1 MSTTENNYQETDL
14 GNVSLNP
21 RGEYDP
27 GASYEYLDTVS
38 YQGGSYTCLA
48 ELGTT
53 ITGIAPDPGRNTDAW
68 QMLTLP
74 GDLKPEYITM
84 HDDTVNHARQA
95 ESSRLAA
102 ELAQQAAEDAQADIQ
117 QLHTDTRQ
125 AATEAG
131 QSRDSAAGYAQS
143 ADASRKAAA
152 ESEQNINAQV
162 TGFDTKVS
170 ESVTQAQEEIATT
183 RQRAIWAVASQQV
196 TSTQAVKDQTA
207 SYIAEKET
215 SAKTE
220 IGNYT
225 SEKITEIN
233 NKASEANTTLANTIA
248 DGTTLKTQL
257 ETTISTA
264 DTSKKNLDASNTAA
278 GKTKTALDTSNTTA
292 TKTKANL
299 DASNT
304 TASETKTGLDATN
317 KTAADLVASL
327 GDKITE
333 GTQVKTDI
341 QTTGE
346 TAMSNL
352 QAEATKQQEYIK
364 TSIDDTLSISGKA
377 ADAAVTGKKIDSL
390 KEDISNK
397 ITKFYASNQG
407 ETHITDSDN
416 GKIQDMVLY
425 GKSEQNQ
432 YKGINLIPTGISYLE
447 TIEVLI
453 PKGTHIFWATDGTP
467 ALGGNLRFRNEDSTQ
482 ETWFGVDAG
491 KTAMTSTI
499 NIDAKYI
506 DFLIPKD
513 QSVKICLG
521 IGDDPV
527 YEPYTGGQP
536 SPSPDYPQ
544 EIKSVV
550 NPTVKISSENET
562 ESQTVTLPYT
572 LNAIPVSSDG
582 NVTINGQQY
591 IADYADVKRGKLVKM
606 VDSSK
611 LDNTQSIMGKTE
623 WLLVEP
629 QEIDLTQEEMQTLK
643 TLATYYPTTN
653 IFINSE
659 QLDGYTVFN
668 YPISMENDWNHVKQ
682 QIGDMREDFVNL
694 KEYVK
699 GANLPETWE
708 QVVLAIKSK
717 LYKEMYA
724 VGDKFSNI
732 WKDTN
737 NSNKEYDNP
746 LRINHFED
754 GLELEDGTT
763 VNGMW
768 LQTVYAHLKGVQFSH
783 QQAFYVSGDGMVAGT
798 YCVGFDYT
806 WGDKGYV
813 TKGDYWNFTL
823 TKDVPAGGRLAGF
836 YGAPDQPQTNW
847 RVYVYSADG
856 KTVLETV
863 SAINKGQEGT
873 LLGVM
878 TAYGDENLNGIQQ
891 MAYGDNRYATS
902 AIRQYLNSDKPKGEW
917 WTAQTK
923 WDIAPDQLS
932 QIDGYLCGMDPELL
946 AVLKPVKVV
955 TYCNTVTAT
964 GQKQVKDITYDK
976 VTLISLEQMYIE
988 PQAAGEGE
996 AHEYYKELNGTAKKF
1011 QWWQTY
1017 EILKTFAVENPTSPQ
1032 SVRLRSASRNSA
1044 CYAWSVYSSG
1054 SVGNN
1059 YASYANRP
1067 ASLMF
1072 IGAAPSD
1079 TISAPTDAESTQ
1091 EDKSQEAVA

>member
-183 RQRAIWAVASQQV
+183 RQQAIRAVASQQV

-225 SEKITEIN
+225 LEKIAEIN
-233 NKASEANTTLANTIA
+233 KKASEANTTLANTIA
-248 DGTTLKTQL
+248 DGTSLKTQL

-278 GKTKTALDTSNTTA
+278 GKTKTALDVSNTTA
-292 TKTKANL
+292 TKTKADL

-304 TASETKTGLDATN
+304 TASEAKTGLDATN

-346 TAMSNL
+346 TAMSSL
-352 QAEATKQQEYIK
+352 QAEAAKQQEFIK

-377 ADAAVTGKKIDSL
+377 ADAAAVGKKTTELS
-390 KEDISNK
+390 
-397 ITKFYASNQG
+397 
-407 ETHITDSDN
+407 TD
-416 GKIQDMVLY
+416 L
-425 GKSEQNQ
+425 
-432 YKGINLIPTGISYLE
+432 NL
-447 TIEVLI
+447 
-453 PKGTHIFWATDGTP
+453 
-467 ALGGNLRFRNEDSTQ
+467 
-482 ETWFGVDAG
+482 
-491 KTAMTSTI
+491 
-499 NIDAKYI
+499 
-506 DFLIPKD
+506 
-513 QSVKICLG
+513 
-521 IGDDPV
+521 
-527 YEPYTGGQP
+527 
-536 SPSPDYPQ
+536 
-544 EIKSVV
+544 
-550 NPTVKISSENET
+550 
-562 ESQTVTLPYT
+562 
-572 LNAIPVSSDG
+572 
-582 NVTINGQQY
+582 
-591 IADYADVKRGKLVKM
+591 
-606 VDSSK
+606 
-611 LDNTQSIMGKTE
+611 
-623 WLLVEP
+623 
-629 QEIDLTQEEMQTLK
+629 
-643 TLATYYPTTN
+643 
-653 IFINSE
+653 
-659 QLDGYTVFN
+659 
-668 YPISMENDWNHVKQ
+668 
-682 QIGDMREDFVNL
+682 L

-699 GANLPETWE
+699 GMNLPETWE
-708 QVVLAIKSK
+708 QVILAIKSK
-717 LYKEMYA
+717 LHREMYA

-768 LQTVYAHLKGVQFSH
+768 LHTVYAHLKGVQFSH
-783 QQAFYVSGDGMVAGT
+783 QQAFYVSDEGMTAGT
-798 YCVGFDYT
+798 YCIGFDYT

-823 TKDVPAGGRLAGF
+823 TKDVPAGGKLAGF

-946 AVLKPVKVV
+946 AVLQPVKVV

-1032 SVRLRSASRNSA
+1032 FVRLRSAFRGSA
-1044 CYAWSVYSSG
+1044 FDTWFVYSSG
-1054 SVGNN
+1054 YVSTNN
-1059 YASYANRP
+1059 ASGAYRP
-1067 ASLMF
+1067 APLMF

-1079 TISAPTDAESTQ
+1079 AISAPTDAENTQ
-1091 EDKSQEAVA
+1091 EENTQEAVA

>member
-1 MSTTENNYQETDL
+1 MSNTVNNYTETDL
-14 GNVSLNP
+14 GNISLNP
-21 RGEYDP
+21 RGEYDDS
-27 GASYEYLDTVS
+27 AAYEYLDTVS
-38 YQGGSYTCLA
+38 YRGGSYFCLA
-48 ELGTT
+48 ELETT
-53 ITGIAPDPGRNTDAW
+53 ITGIAPDAGRNSEYW
-68 QMLTLP
+68 QMIAAP
-74 GDLKPEYITM
+74 GDMTPEYTAAHNDVIKKAVQVET
-84 HDDTVNHARQA
+84 
-95 ESSRLAA
+95 SRAA
-102 ELAQQAAEDAQADIQ
+102 VELAQQEIEAVQTDVQ
-117 QLHTDTRQ
+117 QLHSDTVQ
-125 AATEAG
+125 AAQEAEN
-131 QSRDSAAGYAQS
+131 SKNSAANSAQS
-143 ADASRKAAA
+143 AEQSRKTVS
-152 ESEQNINAQV
+152 ESEQNINGQIA
-162 TGFDTKVS
+162 GFDSRVS
-170 ESVTQAQEEIATT
+170 EAVEQSKEEINTTKQQAINTITKQQTTSVNTVKTEGEKIITRVGNDAKTVADDRATVEEATQTVLNNAQEVARNAQT
-183 RQRAIWAVASQQV
+183 VASN
-196 TSTQAVKDQTA
+196 TENAAA
-207 SYIAEKET
+207 SAE
-215 SAKTE
+215 SAKT
-220 IGNYT
+220 
-225 SEKITEIN
+225 S
-233 NKASEANTTLANTIA
+233 A
-248 DGTTLKTQL
+248 DNAAQSAKSV
-257 ETTISTA
+257 E
-264 DTSKKNLDASNTAA
+264 DAS
-278 GKTKTALDTSNTTA
+278 KQI
-292 TKTKANL
+292 
-299 DASNT
+299 
-304 TASETKTGLDATN
+304 EQN
-317 KTAADLVASL
+317 KKDV
-327 GDKITE
+327 
-333 GTQVKTDI
+333 
-341 QTTGE
+341 
-346 TAMSNL
+346 
-352 QAEATKQQEYIK
+352 
-364 TSIDDTLSISGKA
+364 
-377 ADAAVTGKKIDSL
+377 DSL
-390 KEDISNK
+390 KEDLSNK

-407 ETHITDSDN
+407 EIHITDSDN
-416 GKIQDMVLY
+416 GKIQDMMLY

-432 YKGINLIPTGISYLE
+432 YKGINLLPADISYLE

-467 ALGGNLRFRNEDSTQ
+467 ALGGNFRFRNEDSTQ

-506 DFLIPKD
+506 DFLISKD

-708 QVVLAIKSK
+708 QVVLVIKSK

-1032 SVRLRSASRNSA
+1032 YVRLRSASRNGA
-1044 CYAWSVYSSG
+1044 CFTWLVGSSG
-1054 SVGNN
+1054 YVYGDS
-1059 YASYANRP
+1059 ASYAGRP

-1079 TISAPTDAESTQ
+1079 AISAPTDAENTQ
-1091 EDKSQEAVA
+1091 EENTQEAVA

>member
-183 RQRAIWAVASQQV
+183 RQQAIRAVASQQV

-225 SEKITEIN
+225 LEKIAEIN
-233 NKASEANTTLANTIA
+233 KKASEANTTLANTIA
-248 DGTTLKTQL
+248 DGTSLKTQL

-278 GKTKTALDTSNTTA
+278 GKTKTALDVSNTTA
-292 TKTKANL
+292 TKTKADL

-304 TASETKTGLDATN
+304 TASEAKTGLDATN

-346 TAMSNL
+346 TAMSSL
-352 QAEATKQQEYIK
+352 QAEAAKQQEFIK

-377 ADAAVTGKKIDSL
+377 ADAAAVGKKTTELS
-390 KEDISNK
+390 
-397 ITKFYASNQG
+397 
-407 ETHITDSDN
+407 TD
-416 GKIQDMVLY
+416 L
-425 GKSEQNQ
+425 
-432 YKGINLIPTGISYLE
+432 NL
-447 TIEVLI
+447 
-453 PKGTHIFWATDGTP
+453 
-467 ALGGNLRFRNEDSTQ
+467 
-482 ETWFGVDAG
+482 
-491 KTAMTSTI
+491 
-499 NIDAKYI
+499 
-506 DFLIPKD
+506 
-513 QSVKICLG
+513 
-521 IGDDPV
+521 
-527 YEPYTGGQP
+527 
-536 SPSPDYPQ
+536 
-544 EIKSVV
+544 
-550 NPTVKISSENET
+550 
-562 ESQTVTLPYT
+562 
-572 LNAIPVSSDG
+572 
-582 NVTINGQQY
+582 
-591 IADYADVKRGKLVKM
+591 
-606 VDSSK
+606 
-611 LDNTQSIMGKTE
+611 
-623 WLLVEP
+623 
-629 QEIDLTQEEMQTLK
+629 
-643 TLATYYPTTN
+643 
-653 IFINSE
+653 
-659 QLDGYTVFN
+659 
-668 YPISMENDWNHVKQ
+668 
-682 QIGDMREDFVNL
+682 L

-699 GANLPETWE
+699 GMNLPETWE
-708 QVVLAIKSK
+708 QVILAIKSK
-717 LYKEMYA
+717 LHREMYA

-768 LQTVYAHLKGVQFSH
+768 LHTVYAHLKGVQFSH
-783 QQAFYVSGDGMVAGT
+783 QQAFYVSDEGMTAGT
-798 YCVGFDYT
+798 YCIGFDYT

-823 TKDVPAGGRLAGF
+823 TKDVPAGGKLAGF

-946 AVLKPVKVV
+946 AVLQPVKVV

-1032 SVRLRSASRNSA
+1032 YVRLRSASRGNA
-1044 CYAWSVYSSG
+1044 CNAWYVISSG
-1054 SVGNN
+1054 YVSSS
-1059 YASYANRP
+1059 YASSAFRP
-1067 ASLMF
+1067 APLMF

-1079 TISAPTDAESTQ
+1079 AISAPTDAENTQ
-1091 EDKSQEAVA
+1091 EENTQEAVA

>member
-1 MSTTENNYQETDL
+1 MSNTVNNYTETDL
-14 GNVSLNP
+14 GNISLNP
-21 RGEYDP
+21 RGEYDDS
-27 GASYEYLDTVS
+27 AAYEYLDTVS
-38 YQGGSYTCLA
+38 YRGGSYFCLA
-48 ELGTT
+48 ELETT
-53 ITGIAPDPGRNTDAW
+53 ITGIAPDAGRNSEYW
-68 QMLTLP
+68 QMIAAP
-74 GDLKPEYITM
+74 GDMTPEYTAAHNDVIKKAVQVET
-84 HDDTVNHARQA
+84 
-95 ESSRLAA
+95 SRAA
-102 ELAQQAAEDAQADIQ
+102 VELAQQEIEAVQTDVQ
-117 QLHTDTRQ
+117 QLHSDTVQ
-125 AATEAG
+125 AAQEAEN
-131 QSRDSAAGYAQS
+131 SKNSAANSAQS
-143 ADASRKAAA
+143 AEQSRKTVS
-152 ESEQNINAQV
+152 ESEQNINGQIA
-162 TGFDTKVS
+162 GFDSRVS
-170 ESVTQAQEEIATT
+170 EAVEQSKEEINTTKQQAINTITKQQTTSVNTVKTEGEKIITRVGNDAKTVADDRATVEEATQTVLNNAQEVARNAQT
-183 RQRAIWAVASQQV
+183 VASN
-196 TSTQAVKDQTA
+196 TENAAA
-207 SYIAEKET
+207 SAE
-215 SAKTE
+215 SAKT
-220 IGNYT
+220 
-225 SEKITEIN
+225 S
-233 NKASEANTTLANTIA
+233 A
-248 DGTTLKTQL
+248 DNAAQSAKSV
-257 ETTISTA
+257 E
-264 DTSKKNLDASNTAA
+264 DAS
-278 GKTKTALDTSNTTA
+278 KQI
-292 TKTKANL
+292 
-299 DASNT
+299 
-304 TASETKTGLDATN
+304 EQN
-317 KTAADLVASL
+317 KKDV
-327 GDKITE
+327 
-333 GTQVKTDI
+333 
-341 QTTGE
+341 
-346 TAMSNL
+346 
-352 QAEATKQQEYIK
+352 
-364 TSIDDTLSISGKA
+364 
-377 ADAAVTGKKIDSL
+377 DSL
-390 KEDISNK
+390 KEDLSNK

-407 ETHITDSDN
+407 EIHITDSDN
-416 GKIQDMVLY
+416 GKIQDMMLY

-432 YKGINLIPTGISYLE
+432 YKGINLLPADISYLE

-467 ALGGNLRFRNEDSTQ
+467 ALGGNFRFRNEDSTQ

-506 DFLIPKD
+506 DFLISKD

-1032 SVRLRSASRNSA
+1032 YVRLRSASRNSA
-1044 CYAWSVYSSG
+1044 YDTWGVYSSG
-1054 SVGNN
+1054 FVYYNG
-1059 YASYANRP
+1059 ASGASRP

-1079 TISAPTDAESTQ
+1079 AISAPTDAENTQ
-1091 EDKSQEAVA
+1091 EENTQEAVA

>member
-1 MSTTENNYQETDL
+1 MSNTVNNYTETDL
-14 GNVSLNP
+14 GNISLNP
-21 RGEYDP
+21 RGEYDDS
-27 GASYEYLDTVS
+27 AAYEYLDTVS
-38 YQGGSYTCLA
+38 YRGGSYFCLA
-48 ELGTT
+48 ELETT
-53 ITGIAPDPGRNTDAW
+53 ITGIAPDAGRNSEYW
-68 QMLTLP
+68 QMIAAP
-74 GDLKPEYITM
+74 GDMTPEYTAAHNDVIKKAVQVET
-84 HDDTVNHARQA
+84 
-95 ESSRLAA
+95 SRAA
-102 ELAQQAAEDAQADIQ
+102 VELAQQEIEAVQTDVQ
-117 QLHTDTRQ
+117 QLHSDTVQ
-125 AATEAG
+125 AAQEAEN
-131 QSRDSAAGYAQS
+131 SKNSAANSAQS
-143 ADASRKAAA
+143 AEQSRKTVS
-152 ESEQNINAQV
+152 ESEQNINGQIA
-162 TGFDTKVS
+162 GFDSRVS
-170 ESVTQAQEEIATT
+170 EAVEQSKEEINTTKQQAINTITKQQTTSVNTVKTEGEKIITRVGNDAKTVADDRATVEEATQTVLNNAQEVARNAQT
-183 RQRAIWAVASQQV
+183 VASN
-196 TSTQAVKDQTA
+196 TENAAA
-207 SYIAEKET
+207 SAE
-215 SAKTE
+215 SAKT
-220 IGNYT
+220 
-225 SEKITEIN
+225 S
-233 NKASEANTTLANTIA
+233 A
-248 DGTTLKTQL
+248 DNAAQSAKSV
-257 ETTISTA
+257 E
-264 DTSKKNLDASNTAA
+264 DAS
-278 GKTKTALDTSNTTA
+278 KQI
-292 TKTKANL
+292 
-299 DASNT
+299 
-304 TASETKTGLDATN
+304 EQN
-317 KTAADLVASL
+317 KKDV
-327 GDKITE
+327 
-333 GTQVKTDI
+333 
-341 QTTGE
+341 
-346 TAMSNL
+346 
-352 QAEATKQQEYIK
+352 
-364 TSIDDTLSISGKA
+364 
-377 ADAAVTGKKIDSL
+377 DSL
-390 KEDISNK
+390 KEDLSNK

-407 ETHITDSDN
+407 EIHITDSDN
-416 GKIQDMVLY
+416 GKIQDMMLY

-432 YKGINLIPTGISYLE
+432 YKGINLLPADISYLE

-467 ALGGNLRFRNEDSTQ
+467 ALGGNFRFRNEDSTQ

-506 DFLIPKD
+506 DFLISKD

-1017 EILKTFAVENPTSPQ
+1017 EILKTFAVENPTSPRY
-1032 SVRLRSASRNSA
+1032 VRLRSASRGNA
-1044 CYAWSVYSSG
+1044 YNAWYVFSSG
-1054 SVGNN
+1054 GVYYSN
-1059 YASYANRP
+1059 ASYASRP

-1079 TISAPTDAESTQ
+1079 AISAPTDAENTQ
-1091 EDKSQEAVA
+1091 EENTQEAVA